1 MKRSDSM
8 EGWIKVHRKLVD
20 WEWYNDINVK
30 VVFLHLLLTAN
41 HKEKQWKGQTILR
54 GQKLT
59 SIEHL
64 ADDVGLTFQQ
74 TRTALK
80 KLKSTHEITIKTT
93 NKNTL
98 ITIEKFN
105 NYQFEIDEDN
115 KQNNKQFNNLITN
128 NQQTN
133 NKQITT
139 NKNEK
144 NDNNDNIKKE
154 KNKKRKTFEEVLAEN
169 NCSEEL
175 EITVRD
181 FIDMRKTIKKPM
193 TSKALELLF
202 RNLEKLTNLE
212 EEKIAILNQS
222 IEHGWQTVYPL
233 KTNNMRNS
241 SKSEIKE
248 EAKQEE
254 LKEIDISG
262 LTPEEYDLLVKK
274 KITIQDL
281 IKKGRIN
288 V

>member
-1 MKRSDSM
+1 M

-64 ADDVGLTFQQ
+64 ADDVGLTIQQ

-115 KQNNKQFNNLITN
+115 KQNNKQFNKQITN

-144 NDNNDNIKKE
+144 NDNNDNNITTTVGDSCVDGLQEIIEFYNNNIGLIAPYGVEILSDYLKEMPVDLIILAMQKAVEADKRTIQYIKG
-154 KNKKRKTFEEVLAEN
+154 
-169 NCSEEL
+169 
-175 EITVRD
+175 
-181 FIDMRKTIKKPM
+181 
-193 TSKALELLF
+193 
-202 RNLEKLTNLE
+202 
-212 EEKIAILNQS
+212 ILNNWSKKGIKSVIDAEKEDKQFQS
-222 IEHGWQTVYPL
+222 TKQEN
-233 KTNNMRNS
+233 KNA
-241 SKSEIKE
+241 SKSYNNYE
-248 EAKQEE
+248 QRQ
-254 LKEIDISG
+254 
-262 LTPEEYDLLVKK
+262 YNDLNSLYAN
-274 KITIQDL
+274 
-281 IKKGRIN
+281 KG

>member
-1 MKRSDSM
+1 M

-64 ADDVGLTFQQ
+64 ADDVGLTIQQ

-93 NKNTL
+93 SKNSL
-98 ITIEKFN
+98 ITIAKFN
-105 NYQFEIDEDN
+105 NYQFEADEDN
-115 KQNNKQFNNLITN
+115 KQNNKQLNNSITN

-144 NDNNDNIKKE
+144 NDNNDKNITTIDDSCVDGLQQVIDFYNNNIGLITPYGLQVLSDYAKDMPEDLIILAMQKSVEADKRTIQYIKGILNNWFKKGIKSVLEAE
-154 KNKKRKTFEEVLAEN
+154 KEDANYKKSGN
-169 NCSEEL
+169 NQKIKSYNNYSQRED
-175 EITVRD
+175 ID
-181 FIDMRKTIKKPM
+181 FDQ
-193 TSKALELLF
+193 LY
-202 RNLEKLTNLE
+202 TNLGE
-212 EEKIAILNQS
+212 
-222 IEHGWQTVYPL
+222 W
-233 KTNNMRNS
+233 
-241 SKSEIKE
+241 
-248 EAKQEE
+248 
-254 LKEIDISG
+254 
-262 LTPEEYDLLVKK
+262 
-274 KITIQDL
+274 
-281 IKKGRIN
+281 
-288 V
+288 

>member
-1 MKRSDSM
+1 M

-98 ITIEKFN
+98 ITVEKFN

-154 KNKKRKTFEEVLAEN
+154 KNKKRKTFEEVLVEN

-241 SKSEIKE
+241 SKSETKE

>member
-1 MKRSDSM
+1 M

-64 ADDVGLTFQQ
+64 ADDVGLTIQQ

-93 NKNTL
+93 SKNSL

-105 NYQFEIDEDN
+105 NYQFEADEDN
-115 KQNNKQFNNLITN
+115 KQNNKQLNNSITN

-144 NDNNDNIKKE
+144 NDNNDKNITTIDDSRVDGLQQVIDFYNNNIGLITPYGLQVLSDYAKDMPEDLIILAMQKSVEADKRTIQYIKGILNNWFKKGIKSVLEAE
-154 KNKKRKTFEEVLAEN
+154 KEDKNYKKQENSKKTKSYNNYEQRDDIDFNKLY
-169 NCSEEL
+169 
-175 EITVRD
+175 
-181 FIDMRKTIKKPM
+181 
-193 TSKALELLF
+193 
-202 RNLEKLTNLE
+202 TNL
-212 EEKIAILNQS
+212 
-222 IEHGWQTVYPL
+222 GV
-233 KTNNMRNS
+233 
-241 SKSEIKE
+241 
-248 EAKQEE
+248 
-254 LKEIDISG
+254 
-262 LTPEEYDLLVKK
+262 
-274 KITIQDL
+274 
-281 IKKGRIN
+281 
-288 V
+288 